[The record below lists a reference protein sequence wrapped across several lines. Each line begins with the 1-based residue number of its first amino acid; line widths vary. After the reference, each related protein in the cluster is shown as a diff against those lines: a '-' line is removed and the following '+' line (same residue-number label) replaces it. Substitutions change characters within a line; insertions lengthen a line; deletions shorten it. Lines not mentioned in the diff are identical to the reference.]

1 MRRLWILLLLLCP
14 PSVFAADDPPQAH
27 VPFTSSPPTIDG
39 RLGSEEWR
47 GAAVLDGFRQVEPT
61 EGAPVSEPTRLY
73 VMVDRHH
80 LYLGVDYRDSDPA
93 GIRATQIVR
102 DANLD
107 PDDRIEIV
115 LDTFLDR
122 RNAYFFQ
129 IGPGGS
135 KGDGLIGNNGA
146 FFEKSWDGIWRG
158 RAVIHDE
165 GWSAEMAIPA
175 KTLSLKP
182 GLDSWGFNATRHV
195 KRKNEVTQWA
205 SPNRQT
211 RFFQVAAAGTLHGMS
226 VLDQGVGLDVVPFV
240 SLQGRRDHD
249 TDEEGSK
256 AEPGLDL
263 RYRVTP
269 SLTASATVNTDFAET
284 EVDDRVVN
292 LTRFPVFFPEK
303 RDFFLEDS
311 SIFTFA
317 DLEGDFIPFFSRR
330 IGLSAGGEPV
340 PLLLGGKLAGRVGNW
355 NLGVLDVV
363 ADQFGGVER
372 KNLAVVRAAR
382 NVLAESTVG
391 ALVTLGDPATDG
403 DNAVAGV
410 DFNYRT
416 RSFRGDKN
424 FQGRVWALG
433 SRDDPAAPEGTET
446 DGYAYGFGVDFPNDR
461 WAGGMAY
468 REISEDFRADLGFVR
483 RRGIRD
489 LVGGFVFRPRPEG
502 PRLDAVRRFD
512 FGADVNVIWDL
523 ESGRV
528 ETASLFLTPFEVLLE
543 SGDRF
548 EIEAMPTR
556 ERLFEPFEIR
566 PGVVIPP
573 GTYGFERFRLEA
585 ELADKRP
592 VSGAMIWE
600 TGTFFDGRRDLY
612 SVTTALRLVRGFEV
626 EAEWEHN
633 DVTLPVGDFTTHLA
647 RLRFQ
652 VDFTPRLSWSTL
664 LQWDDTTHTVG
675 ANHRLRFILAP
686 GRELFFVVNQGFD
699 TRDTLAAL
707 RLHRDGGDP
716 EGRVHATILSSPW
729 TAQAP
734 AFSDSDGSPRP

>member
-1 MRRLWILLLLLCP
+1 M
-14 PSVFAADDPPQAH
+14 
-27 VPFTSSPPTIDG
+27 
-39 RLGSEEWR
+39 
-47 GAAVLDGFRQVEPT
+47 LDGFRQTEPV
-61 EGAPVSEPTRLY
+61 EGAPVSETTRLY
-73 VMVDRHH
+73 VMVDEDN
-80 LYLGVDYRDSDPA
+80 LYFGVDYRDSNPA

-135 KGDGLIGNNGA
+135 KGDALIGNNGA

-205 SPNRQT
+205 SPDRQT
-211 RFFQVAAAGTLHGMS
+211 RLFNVAAAGTLHGMS
-226 VLDQGVGLDVVPFV
+226 VLDQGVGLDVTPFV
-240 SLQGRRDHD
+240 SLQGGRDHRI
-249 TDEEGSK
+249 DEDGSN

-284 EVDDRVVN
+284 EVDNRVVN
-292 LTRFPVFFPEK
+292 LSRFPVFFPEK

-317 DLEGDFIPFFSRR
+317 DLEGDFVPFFSRR
-330 IGLSAGGEPV
+330 IGLSDDGEPV
-340 PLLLGGKLAGRVGNW
+340 PLLLGGKLTGRVGAW

-363 ADQFGGVER
+363 ADEFGGVER

-391 ALVTLGDPATDG
+391 ALVTLGDPGTDG

-416 RSFRGDKN
+416 RRFRGDKN

-433 SRDDPAAPEGTET
+433 SRDDPAEPTDSESAAR

-468 REISEDFRADLGFVR
+468 REISDDFRADLGFVG

-489 LVGGFVFRPRPEG
+489 LIGGFVFQPRPEG
-502 PRLDAVRRFD
+502 PRLDAVRRFT
-512 FGADVNVIWDL
+512 FGADLNVIWDL
-523 ESGRV
+523 AGGQV
-528 ETASLFLTPFEVLLE
+528 ETGRFVLTPFRMLLE
-543 SGDRF
+543 SGDWLGVVV
-548 EIEAMPTR
+548 EPTR
-556 ERLFEPFEIR
+556 ERLFQPFEIR
-566 PGVVIPP
+566 PGIVIPP
-573 GTYGFERFRLEA
+573 GTYDFGRYRTTA
-585 ELADKRP
+585 EFADKRP
-592 VSGAMIWE
+592 VSGEVTWE
-600 TGTFFDGRRDLY
+600 TGTFFSGRRDRY
-612 SVTTALRLVRGFEV
+612 QGSTALRLIRGFEV
-626 EAEWEHN
+626 IAEWEHN
-633 DVTLPVGDFTTHLA
+633 DVTLREGDFTTNLA

-652 VDFTPRLSWSTL
+652 VDFTPRVSWSTF
-664 LQWDDTTHTVG
+664 LQWDDTTNTLG
-675 ANHRLRFILAP
+675 SNNRLRWILRP
-686 GRELFFVVNQGFD
+686 GREIFFVINKGYL
-699 TRDTLAAL
+699 TRDPLLDDLRAVPTETEITLKAEYTL
-707 RLHRDGGDP
+707 R
-716 EGRVHATILSSPW
+716 
-729 TAQAP
+729 
-734 AFSDSDGSPRP
+734 F

>member
-1 MRRLWILLLLLCP
+1 MRCAWILLWLSAFPSLLAAAETP
-14 PSVFAADDPPQAH
+14 PEAH
-27 VPFTSSPPTIDG
+27 VPFTSTPPTLDG
-39 RLGSEEWR
+39 RLGAEEWR
-47 GAAVLDGFRQVEPT
+47 DAVVLDGFRQVEPT
-61 EGAPVSEPTRLY
+61 EGAPVSETTRLY
-73 VMVDRHH
+73 LLVDRHN
-80 LYLGVDYRDSDPA
+80 LYIGVDYRDSDPS

-135 KGDGLIGNNGA
+135 KGDALIGNNGS

-158 RAVIHDE
+158 RSVIHDE

-205 SPNRQT
+205 SPDRQT
-211 RFFQVAAAGTLHGMS
+211 RLFQIAAAGTLHGMS

-240 SLQGRRDHD
+240 SLQGRRDHE
-249 TDEEGSK
+249 TDDEGSK

-317 DLEGDFIPFFSRR
+317 DLEGDLIPFFSRR
-330 IGLSAGGEPV
+330 IGLSAQGEPV
-340 PLLLGGKLAGRVGNW
+340 PLLLGGKLAGRVGDW

-363 ADQFGGVER
+363 ADDFGGVER
-372 KNLAVVRAAR
+372 KNLAVVRASR

-416 RSFRGDKN
+416 RRFRGSKN

-433 SRDDPAAPEGTET
+433 SRDDPAAPEGAET
-446 DGYAYGFGVDFPNDR
+446 DGYAYGFGVEYPNDL
-461 WAGGMAY
+461 WEAGLQY
-468 REISEDFRADLGFVR
+468 SEISDDFRADLGFVR
-483 RRGIRD
+483 RLGVRN
-489 LVGGFVFRPRPEG
+489 LSGGFAFQPRPRD
-502 PRLDAVRRFD
+502 PRLKTVRRFG
-512 FGADVNVIWDL
+512 FGADVDVIWDL
-523 ESGRV
+523 EGGRV
-528 ETASLFLTPFEVLLE
+528 ETASLLLTPFEVLLE

-548 EIEAMPTR
+548 ELAATPTR

-566 PGVVIPP
+566 PGLVIPP
-573 GTYGFERFRLEA
+573 GTYDFERYRLETA
-585 ELADKRP
+585 FADKRP
-592 VSGAMIWE
+592 VSGAVIWE

-612 SVTTALRLVRGFEV
+612 LMTTALRLIRGFEV

-633 DVTLPVGDFTTHLA
+633 DVTLPAGDFTTNLA

-652 VDFTPRLSWSTL
+652 VDFTPRLSWSTF

-675 ANHRLRFILAP
+675 ANNRLRFILAP
-686 GRELFFVVNQGFD
+686 GRDLFFVVNKGFD
-699 TRDTLAAL
+699 TRDTLGDLRFASTDTEVTLKAEYAL
-707 RLHRDGGDP
+707 R
-716 EGRVHATILSSPW
+716 
-729 TAQAP
+729 
-734 AFSDSDGSPRP
+734 F